1 MRIPACA
8 NVDNSVVRKPQDLL
22 SFNITHIKE
31 YVSSIDSLPFSGSVK
46 TYNVDYQTP
55 DSAATAS
62 AYLTGVKGNYYTSG
76 VNANVEMRD
85 CDAIEGIGLGDLF
98 SIFPQNF
105 RVIRMVPK

>member
-1 MRIPACA
+1 M
-8 NVDNSVVRKPQDLL
+8 NVNKNVVTKPQVLL
-22 SFNITHIKE
+22 SPNITKIKE

-62 AYLTGVKGNYYTSG
+62 AYLTGVKGNYYTAG

-85 CDAIEGIGLGDLF
+85 CNAIEGIGLGNPF
-98 SIFPQNF
+98 SN
-105 RVIRMVPK
+105 